1 MARELHVGETY
12 FTLLYADER
21 HTLPVVETFVYIGQ
35 DQRDPDG
42 AVEHMFQFA
51 RSYHQGGD
59 WNQMTMSQRNEYTE
73 PPVVTFDAGG
83 LDAVVDV
90 AGLIEALAPLRQR
103 RRKDP

>member
-12 FTLLYADER
+12 FTLFYADER
-21 HTLPVVETFVYIGQ
+21 HTLPIVETFVYIGT
-35 DQRDPDG
+35 DRRDPDG
-42 AVEHMFQFA
+42 AREHMFQVA

-73 PPVVTFDAGG
+73 PPVISLDAGG
-83 LDAVVDV
+83 LGAVVDV

-103 RRKDP
+103 RRKDA